1 MIVFVLVLIACHFVV
16 YKTYGWVLQMGAI
29 QPNQAMSVM
38 AIGFL
43 LGFMVAVIAMLPGRN
58 KRSKEDQ
65 IDDLFSRTSQATLI
79 RREPQAVP
87 ETYKNPAAVLASQSA
102 RTGSQP
108 TGATGTSPGDS
119 ANLTDT
125 NRPR

>member
-29 QPNQAMSVM
+29 QPNQAMSVL

-43 LGFMVAVIAMLPGRN
+43 LGFMVAVIAMLPGRR
-58 KRSKEDQ
+58 KRSKENQ
-65 IDDLFSRTSQATLI
+65 LDDLFSHTSQATLI

-87 ETYKNPAAVLASQSA
+87 ATYKNPAAVSASQSA
-102 RTGSQP
+102 QTDNQSNAATGSFL
-108 TGATGTSPGDS
+108 GDS

>member
-16 YKTYGWVLQMGAI
+16 YKTYGWVLQMGAL

-43 LGFMVAVIAMLPGRN
+43 LGFMVAVIAMLPSRN

-65 IDDLFSRTSQATLI
+65 LDDLFSRTSQATLV
-79 RREPQAVP
+79 RREPQALP
-87 ETYKNPAAVLASQSA
+87 ETYKNPVAASTFQSA
-102 RTGSQP
+102 QTGNSSN
-108 TGATGTSPGDS
+108 GATEAFLGGS
-119 ANLTDT
+119 ANLKDKSHQK
-125 NRPR
+125 